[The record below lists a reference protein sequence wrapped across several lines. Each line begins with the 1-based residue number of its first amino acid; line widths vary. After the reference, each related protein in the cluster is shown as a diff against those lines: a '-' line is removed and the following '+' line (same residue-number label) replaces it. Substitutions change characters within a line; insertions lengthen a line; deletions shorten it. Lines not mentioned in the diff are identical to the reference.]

1 MSDVKEAIEAIIE
14 ESYLLGLS
22 EEEIRN
28 DFKSFIDTCYGVIE
42 TNVTDRKAVNGLAES
57 LAREKTCTLIS
68 ERSAGTEAR
77 GTPPDG
83 EASVETGEPFAERV
97 AQRKRLILKTIAE
110 YDPKLVRLIDEER
123 FQGDYKEVT
132 PRRIKIKREGN
143 WERAKFLLLKF
154 GYATT
159 IAVIVLL
166 IYLSFLQKS

>member
-1 MSDVKEAIEAIIE
+1 MSDIKEAIEAIIE

-22 EEEIRN
+22 EEEIRT

-42 TNVTDRKAVNGLAES
+42 SNVSDRKAVNGLAES

-77 GTPPDG
+77 TPPEG
-83 EASVETGEPFAERV
+83 EASVETGEQFAERV

-123 FQGDYKEVT
+123 FQGDYKEVA

-166 IYLSFLQKS
+166 IYLSFIQKS

>member
-1 MSDVKEAIEAIIE
+1 MSDVKEAVEAIIE

-22 EEEIRN
+22 EDEIRN
-28 DFKSFIDTCYGVIE
+28 DFKNFIDTCYGVIE

-68 ERSAGTEAR
+68 ERSSGADAPAAPAEG
-77 GTPPDG
+77 D
-83 EASVETGEPFAERV
+83 ASVETGEPFAERV
-97 AQRKRLILKTIAE
+97 AHRKRLILKTIAE
-110 YDPKLVRLIDEER
+110 YDPKLIRLIDEER
-123 FQGDYKEVT
+123 FQGEYQEVA
-132 PRRIKIKREGN
+132 PRRIKIRKQGN

-166 IYLSFLQKS
+166 IYLSFIQKS